1 MRQEW
6 DYPRSGRWRPE
17 TFNRPSSGWERVEQR
32 TIEHDPPKRWT
43 ISRWYI
49 RQMRGPEPW
58 PYKAALSAL
67 FFSFWLAFSAVI
79 LIATLVI
86 CMMIWPL
93 GR

>member
-1 MRQEW
+1 
-6 DYPRSGRWRPE
+6 
-17 TFNRPSSGWERVEQR
+17 
-32 TIEHDPPKRWT
+32 
-43 ISRWYI
+43 
-49 RQMRGPEPW
+49 MRGPEPW